1 MRTAFTDLV
10 GCTHPLVAFERSP
23 KVVVE
28 ASKSGAFGVL
38 AATAYTA
45 EELDAQLT
53 WIESKLDGRP
63 YGVDL
68 LVPEQKVVADRDN
81 LVESLR
87 AQIPQEHI
95 DFVGSL
101 MDKYDIPQLPPGT
114 ATHDPTNTDA
124 SKVGGLLDVCFA
136 HDIKLIA
143 NALGTPPADM
153 VRQAKAKGVPVA
165 ALVGK
170 PQHAERQLAAGVD
183 LLIAQG
189 YEAGGHTGEI
199 ATMILTP
206 EIIDMAGDVPV
217 LTAGGIGSGRQ
228 LAAALMLGAAGGWA
242 GSVWLSTVEDVAV
255 QAIKDKFLAAT
266 SSDTERNRTR
276 TGKPARQ
283 LISAWHKE
291 WARSGL
297 STLPMP
303 LQPMLTLDA
312 WNRIDAAAD
321 DGHAGALE
329 LESFFIGQLV
339 GRFDQIRTTRQVV
352 DDIMNECRS
361 RLTTAADLALPDKMP

>member
-1 MRTAFTDLV
+1 M
-10 GCTHPLVAFERSP
+10 
-23 KVVVE
+23 
-28 ASKSGAFGVL
+28 
-38 AATAYTA
+38 
-45 EELDAQLT
+45 
-53 WIESKLDGRP
+53 
-63 YGVDL
+63 DL

-81 LVESLR
+81 LVASLR

-101 MDKYDIPQLPPGT
+101 MDKYDVPRLPPGS
-114 ATHDPTNTDA
+114 ADGDPARIDA
-124 SKVGGLLDVCFA
+124 SRVAGLLDVCFT

-143 NALGTPPADM
+143 SALGTPPADM
-153 VRQAKAKGVPVA
+153 VQRAKATGVPVA

-183 LLIAQG
+183 LLITQG

-206 EIIDMAGDVPV
+206 EIIDLAGDVPV

-228 LAAALMLGAAGGWA
+228 LAAALTLGAAGGWA

-255 QAIKDKFLAAT
+255 QPVKDKFLAAT
-266 SSDTERNRTR
+266 SSDTERDRTR

-283 LISAWHKE
+283 LISAWHRE
-291 WARSGL
+291 WAQSGL

-321 DGHAGALE
+321 AGHAGALE
-329 LESFFIGQLV
+329 LESFFVGQLV
-339 GRFDQIRTTRQVV
+339 GGFTEIRTTREVV
-352 DDIMNECRS
+352 DDIMAECRT
-361 RLTTAADLALPDKMP
+361 RLAAAADLASTDTGR